1 MKRTQGGR
9 DTGNTG
15 WMWRYCHHNDAT
27 AAKKSTLC
35 PKQSTYRLCGAMF
48 LLTPSLE
55 LCNSR
60 QSEKKFFSFWNYLFS
75 LNAKDMSVYLKWKVS
90 ILGPVQK
97 SKMRRWIRG
106 SVSSFAWV
114 PVVGKQDRRWG
125 VGGMGVGNLPSKEHM
140 VRLAEGIPWAFSAKK
155 REKGMKFKFLPWDAP
170 WQLTCIDQS
179 FSTLVPTDIWGWSI
193 LCCEGCSMHLQD
205 VR

>member
-75 LNAKDMSVYLKWKVS
+75 LNAKDMSVYLTWKVS

-155 REKGMKFKFLPWDAP
+155 RKRDEVQVLAMR
-170 WQLTCIDQS
+170 
-179 FSTLVPTDIWGWSI
+179 
-193 LCCEGCSMHLQD
+193 CSMTVDMYRSEFLNTSPHWHLGL
-205 VR
+205 VNSLLWRLFYAFAGC